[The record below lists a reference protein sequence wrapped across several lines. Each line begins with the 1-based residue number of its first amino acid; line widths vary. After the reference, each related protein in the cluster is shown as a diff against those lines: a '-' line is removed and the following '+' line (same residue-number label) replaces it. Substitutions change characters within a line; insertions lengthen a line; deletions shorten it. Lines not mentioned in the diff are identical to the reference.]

1 MQEINAL
8 EANISSFQEVLVKYL
23 PFPHPGIS
31 FMTKDLSQIK
41 VYTYFNIEYTKTLV
55 KLKEKLDKFSGVV
68 HIPIFKAIY
77 ILDRLFFWQ

>member
-41 VYTYFNIEYTKTLV
+41 VYTYFNIGDAKTLV
-55 KLKEKLDKFSGVV
+55 KLKEK
-68 HIPIFKAIY
+68 
-77 ILDRLFFWQ
+77 